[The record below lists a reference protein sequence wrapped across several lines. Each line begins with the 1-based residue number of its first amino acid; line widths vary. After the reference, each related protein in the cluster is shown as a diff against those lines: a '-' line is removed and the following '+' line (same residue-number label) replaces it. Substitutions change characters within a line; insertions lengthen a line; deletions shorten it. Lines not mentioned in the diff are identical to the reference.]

1 MKSALC
7 TNATNRSRAPT
18 RLAPNQD
25 RGHAGFGETDI
36 GKPQQAQ
43 EHLRTA
49 TMMYREM
56 DMAFWLEKAE
66 TEMEELA

>member
-36 GKPQQAQ
+36 GKPVQDAGEIWQ
-43 EHLRTA
+43 
-49 TMMYREM
+49 
-56 DMAFWLEKAE
+56 
-66 TEMEELA
+66 